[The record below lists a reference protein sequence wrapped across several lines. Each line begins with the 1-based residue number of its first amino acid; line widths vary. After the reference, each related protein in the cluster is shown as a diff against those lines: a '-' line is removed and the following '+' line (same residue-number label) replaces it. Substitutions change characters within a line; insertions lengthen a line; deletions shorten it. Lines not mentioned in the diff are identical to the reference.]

1 MKILNYFFFLLLLFA
16 CQQEAAPTYVT
27 LSVRVN
33 PAGAGSIEPQSGEWE
48 EGSSVTL
55 SALAN
60 PNYVFES
67 WTGDWN
73 GAASPFVL
81 VMDSDKM
88 ITGNFRLLDDDNDG
102 VVNSLD
108 QCNNTPLGEIVNAE
122 GCSSAQITITDSISP
137 DNAPSDNFDLST
149 WKLTIP
155 ESESG
160 IRDDDAI
167 DISVAEL
174 INQYTHPAYFY
185 TAEDGG
191 MVFRCSPRGARTSSG
206 TKYARTELREM
217 LRGTDTSIPTQG
229 VNQNNW
235 VFGSAPQAD
244 IDAAGGFD
252 GHMAATLAINE
263 VTTTGDSGQVG
274 RVVIGQIHA
283 NSDEPIRVYYR
294 KLPNNEK
301 GTVYFAHEPR
311 TGSEIYIDD
320 MIGSRSS
327 SASNPTDG
335 IALNE
340 RFTYVID
347 VVGNMLTFT
356 LSRTGKAD
364 IIRQVDM
371 SNSRF
376 DESGQYMYFKAG
388 VYVQN
393 NTGNEDDF
401 TQATFY
407 SIEKSHSN

>member
-55 SALAN
+55 SALAS

-67 WTGDWN
+67 WTGDWS

-122 GCSSAQITITDSISP
+122 GCSSTQITITDSISP

-407 SIEKSHSN
+407 SIEKSHTN

>member
-1 MKILNYFFFLLLLFA
+1 MKIFNYFFFLLLLFA

-33 PAGAGSIEPQSGEWE
+33 PAGAGSIEPQSGEWK

-67 WTGDWN
+67 WAGDWS
-73 GAASPFVL
+73 GAVSPFVL

-102 VVNSLD
+102 VLNSLD
-108 QCNNTPLGEIVNAE
+108 KCNNTPLGEIVNAE
-122 GCSSAQITITDSISP
+122 GCSSTQITITDSISP

-244 IDAAGGFD
+244 IDAAAGYD
-252 GHMAATLAINE
+252 GHMEVTLAINE
-263 VTTTGDSGQVG
+263 VTTSGDSGQVG

-327 SASNPTDG
+327 SASNPTDW

-407 SIEKSHSN
+407 SIEKSHTH

>member
-1 MKILNYFFFLLLLFA
+1 MKILNYFFFLFLLFA
-16 CQQEAAPTYVT
+16 CQQEAAPTYVS

-33 PAGAGSIEPQSGEWE
+33 PAGAGSVEPQSGEWE
-48 EGSSVTL
+48 EGSSITL

-73 GAASPFVL
+73 GAVSPFVL

-191 MVFRCSPRGARTSSG
+191 MVFRCPPRGARTSSG

-244 IDAAGGFD
+244 IDAAGGYD
-252 GHMAATLAINE
+252 GYMEATLAINE

-327 SASNPTDG
+327 SASNPTDR

-393 NTGNEDDF
+393 NTGNADDF

>member
-1 MKILNYFFFLLLLFA
+1 MKISNYFFFLLLLFA
-16 CQQEAAPTYVT
+16 CQQEVAPTFVT

-33 PAGAGSIEPQSGEWE
+33 PAEAGSIEPQSGEWE

-108 QCNNTPLGEIVNAE
+108 QCNNTPLGEVVNAE
-122 GCSSAQITITDSISP
+122 GCTSAQITITDSISP

-217 LRGTDTSIPTQG
+217 LRGTDASIPTQG
-229 VNQNNW
+229 VNENNW

-244 IDAAGGFD
+244 IDAAGGYD
-252 GHMAATLAINE
+252 GHMEATLAINE

-311 TGSEIYIDD
+311 TGSEIYVDD

-393 NTGNEDDF
+393 NTGDEDDF

-407 SIEKSHSN
+407 SIEKSHTN

>member
-1 MKILNYFFFLLLLFA
+1 MKISNYFFFLLLLFA
-16 CQQEAAPTYVT
+16 CQQEVAPTFVT

-33 PAGAGSIEPQSGEWE
+33 PAEAGSIEPQSGEWE

-108 QCNNTPLGEIVNAE
+108 QSNNTPLGEVVNAE
-122 GCSSAQITITDSISP
+122 GCTSAQITITDSISP

-217 LRGTDTSIPTQG
+217 LRGTDASIPTQG
-229 VNQNNW
+229 VNENNW

-244 IDAAGGFD
+244 IDAAGGYD
-252 GHMAATLAINE
+252 GHMEATLAINE

-311 TGSEIYIDD
+311 TGSEIYVDD

-393 NTGNEDDF
+393 NTGDEDDF

-407 SIEKSHSN
+407 SIEKSHTN

>member
-67 WTGDWN
+67 WAGDWS

-122 GCSSAQITITDSISP
+122 GCSSTQITITDSISP

-252 GHMAATLAINE
+252 GHMEATLAINE

-407 SIEKSHSN
+407 SIEKSHTN

>member
-244 IDAAGGFD
+244 IDAAGGYD
-252 GHMAATLAINE
+252 GHMEATLAINE

-407 SIEKSHSN
+407 SIEKSHTN

>member
-1 MKILNYFFFLLLLFA
+1 MKILNYFFFLFLLFA
-16 CQQEAAPTYVT
+16 CQQEAAPTYVS

-33 PAGAGSIEPQSGEWE
+33 PAGAGSVEPQSGEWE
-48 EGSSVTL
+48 EGSSITL

-73 GAASPFVL
+73 GAVSPFVL

-191 MVFRCSPRGARTSSG
+191 MVFRCPPRGARTSSG

-244 IDAAGGFD
+244 IDAAGGYD
-252 GHMAATLAINE
+252 GYMEATLAINE

>member
-1 MKILNYFFFLLLLFA
+1 MKISNYFFFLLLLFA
-16 CQQEAAPTYVT
+16 CQQEVAPTYVT

-33 PAGAGSIEPQSGEWE
+33 PAEAGSIEPQSGEWE

-108 QCNNTPLGEIVNAE
+108 QCNNTPLGEVVNAE
-122 GCSSAQITITDSISP
+122 GCTSAQITITDSISP

-217 LRGTDTSIPTQG
+217 LRGTDASIPTQG
-229 VNQNNW
+229 VNENNW

-244 IDAAGGFD
+244 IDAAGGYD
-252 GHMAATLAINE
+252 GHMEATLAINE

-311 TGSEIYIDD
+311 TGSEIYVDD

-393 NTGNEDDF
+393 NTGDEDDF

-407 SIEKSHSN
+407 SIEKSHTN

>member
-55 SALAN
+55 SALAS

-67 WTGDWN
+67 WTGDWS
-73 GAASPFVL
+73 GAASPLVL

-122 GCSSAQITITDSISP
+122 GCSSTQITITDSISP

-244 IDAAGGFD
+244 IDAAAGYD
-252 GHMAATLAINE
+252 GHMEATLAINE

-393 NTGNEDDF
+393 NTGNADDF

>member
-1 MKILNYFFFLLLLFA
+1 M
-16 CQQEAAPTYVT
+16 
-27 LSVRVN
+27 
-33 PAGAGSIEPQSGEWE
+33 
-48 EGSSVTL
+48 
-55 SALAN
+55 
-60 PNYVFES
+60 FES

-108 QCNNTPLGEIVNAE
+108 QCNNTPLGEVVNAE
-122 GCSSAQITITDSISP
+122 GCTSAQITITDSISP

-217 LRGTDTSIPTQG
+217 LRGTDASIPTQG
-229 VNQNNW
+229 VNENNW

-244 IDAAGGFD
+244 IDAAGGYD
-252 GHMAATLAINE
+252 GHMEATLAINE

-311 TGSEIYIDD
+311 TGSEIYVDD

-393 NTGNEDDF
+393 NTGDEDDF

-407 SIEKSHSN
+407 SIEKSHTN

>member
-67 WTGDWN
+67 WAGDWS

-122 GCSSAQITITDSISP
+122 GCSSAQLTITDSISP

-244 IDAAGGFD
+244 IDAAAGYD
-252 GHMAATLAINE
+252 GHMEVTLAINE

-356 LSRTGKAD
+356 LSRAGKAD

-376 DESGQYMYFKAG
+376 DETGQYMYFKAG

-407 SIEKSHSN
+407 SIEKSQSN

>member
-122 GCSSAQITITDSISP
+122 GCSSTQITITDSISP

-160 IRDDDAI
+160 VRDDDAI

-244 IDAAGGFD
+244 IDAAGGYD
-252 GHMAATLAINE
+252 GHMEATLAINE

-356 LSRTGKAD
+356 LSRAGKAD

-407 SIEKSHSN
+407 SIEKSHTN

>member
-1 MKILNYFFFLLLLFA
+1 MKILDYFFFLLLLFA
-16 CQQEAAPTYVT
+16 CQQEAAPTHVT

-81 VMDSDKM
+81 VMDTDKM

-108 QCNNTPLGEIVNAE
+108 QCNNTPSGEIVNAE
-122 GCSSAQITITDSISP
+122 GCSSTQITITDSISP

-167 DISVAEL
+167 DISVSEL

-191 MVFRCSPRGARTSSG
+191 MVFRCPPRGARTSSG

-244 IDAAGGFD
+244 IDAAGGYD
-252 GHMAATLAINE
+252 GHMEATLAINE

-294 KLPNNEK
+294 KLPNNDK

-327 SASNPTDG
+327 SASNPSDG

-376 DESGQYMYFKAG
+376 DETGQYMYFKAG

-401 TQATFY
+401 TKATFY

>member
-67 WTGDWN
+67 WAGDWS

-122 GCSSAQITITDSISP
+122 GCSSTQITITDSISP

-160 IRDDDAI
+160 VRDDDAI

-244 IDAAGGFD
+244 IDAAGGYD
-252 GHMAATLAINE
+252 GHMEATLAINE

-393 NTGNEDDF
+393 NTGNADDF

>member
-16 CQQEAAPTYVT
+16 CQQEAASTYVT

-108 QCNNTPLGEIVNAE
+108 QCNDTPLGEIVNAE
-122 GCSSAQITITDSISP
+122 GCSSTQITITDSISP

-160 IRDDDAI
+160 VRDDDAI

-244 IDAAGGFD
+244 IDAAGGYD
-252 GHMAATLAINE
+252 GHMEATLAINE

-340 RFTYVID
+340 RFTYVIN

-356 LSRTGKAD
+356 LSRAGKAD

-393 NTGNEDDF
+393 NTGNADDF

>member
-16 CQQEAAPTYVT
+16 CQQEVAPTYVN

-33 PAGAGSIEPQSGEWE
+33 PTGAGSIEPQSGEWE

-67 WTGDWN
+67 WTGDWS
-73 GAASPFVL
+73 GASSPFVL

-122 GCSSAQITITDSISP
+122 GCSSTQITITDSISP

-160 IRDDDAI
+160 VRDDDAI

-229 VNQNNW
+229 VNKNNW

-244 IDAAGGFD
+244 IDAAGGYD

-311 TGSEIYIDD
+311 TGSEIYVDD

-407 SIEKSHSN
+407 SIEKSHTN

>member
-1 MKILNYFFFLLLLFA
+1 MKISNYFFFLLLLFA
-16 CQQEAAPTYVT
+16 CQQEVAPTYVT

-33 PAGAGSIEPQSGEWE
+33 PAEAGSIEPQSGEWE

-108 QCNNTPLGEIVNAE
+108 QCNNTPLGEVVNAE
-122 GCSSAQITITDSISP
+122 GCTSAQITITDSISP

-217 LRGTDTSIPTQG
+217 LRGTDASIPTQG
-229 VNQNNW
+229 VNENNW

-244 IDAAGGFD
+244 IDAAGGYD
-252 GHMAATLAINE
+252 GHMEATLAINK

-311 TGSEIYIDD
+311 TGSEIYVDD

-376 DESGQYMYFKAG
+376 DELGQYMYFKAG

-393 NTGNEDDF
+393 NTGDEDDF

-407 SIEKSHSN
+407 SIEKSHTN

>member
-33 PAGAGSIEPQSGEWE
+33 PAGSGSIEPQSGEWE

-67 WTGDWN
+67 WTGDWS
-73 GAASPFVL
+73 GAVSPFVL
-81 VMDSDKM
+81 VMDGDKM

-108 QCNNTPLGEIVNAE
+108 QCSNTPLGEIVNAE
-122 GCSSAQITITDSISP
+122 GCSSTQITITDSISP
-137 DNAPSDNFDLST
+137 DNAPSDNFDLSA

-174 INQYTHPAYFY
+174 INQYTHPDYFY

-191 MVFRCSPRGARTSSG
+191 MVFRCPPRGARTSSG

-244 IDAAGGFD
+244 IDAAGGYD
-252 GHMAATLAINE
+252 GHMEATLAINE

-327 SASNPTDG
+327 SASDPTDG

-356 LSRTGKAD
+356 LSRTGKED

-407 SIEKSHSN
+407 SIKKSHFN

>member
-122 GCSSAQITITDSISP
+122 GCSSAQITNTDSISP

-149 WKLTIP
+149 WKITIP

-160 IRDDDAI
+160 VRDDDAI

-393 NTGNEDDF
+393 NTGNADDF

>member
-102 VVNSLD
+102 VMNSFD
-108 QCNNTPLGEIVNAE
+108 QCNNTALGEIVNAE

-252 GHMAATLAINE
+252 GHMEATLAINE

-393 NTGNEDDF
+393 NTGNADDF

>member
-16 CQQEAAPTYVT
+16 CQQEAASTYVT

-122 GCSSAQITITDSISP
+122 GCSSTQITITDSISP

-160 IRDDDAI
+160 VRDDDAI

-244 IDAAGGFD
+244 IDAAGGYD
-252 GHMAATLAINE
+252 GHMEATLAINE

-274 RVVIGQIHA
+274 RVIIGQIHA

-340 RFTYVID
+340 RFTYVIN

-356 LSRTGKAD
+356 LSRAGKAD

-393 NTGNEDDF
+393 NTGNADDF

>member
-16 CQQEAAPTYVT
+16 CQQEAASTYVT

-122 GCSSAQITITDSISP
+122 GCSSTQITITDSISP

-160 IRDDDAI
+160 VRDDDAI

-244 IDAAGGFD
+244 IDAAGGYD
-252 GHMAATLAINE
+252 GHMEATLAINE

-340 RFTYVID
+340 RFTYVIN

-356 LSRTGKAD
+356 LSRAGKAD

-393 NTGNEDDF
+393 NTGNADDF

>member
-1 MKILNYFFFLLLLFA
+1 MKILNYFFFLLLLLA
-16 CQQEAAPTYVT
+16 CQQETAPTYVT

-55 SALAN
+55 SALAS

-67 WTGDWN
+67 WTGDWS

-122 GCSSAQITITDSISP
+122 GCSSTQITITDSISP

-407 SIEKSHSN
+407 SIEKSHTN

>member
-122 GCSSAQITITDSISP
+122 GCSSTQITITDSISP

-244 IDAAGGFD
+244 IDAAAGYD
-252 GHMAATLAINE
+252 GHMEVTLAINE

-393 NTGNEDDF
+393 NTGNADDF

>member
-1 MKILNYFFFLLLLFA
+1 MKILDYFFFLLLLFA
-16 CQQEAAPTYVT
+16 CQQEAAPTHVT

-81 VMDSDKM
+81 VMDTDKM
-88 ITGNFRLLDDDNDG
+88 NTGNFRLLDDDNDG

-108 QCNNTPLGEIVNAE
+108 QCNNTPSGEIVNAE
-122 GCSSAQITITDSISP
+122 GCSSTQITITDSISP

-167 DISVAEL
+167 DISVSEL

-191 MVFRCSPRGARTSSG
+191 MVFRCPPRGARTSSG

-244 IDAAGGFD
+244 IDAAGGYD
-252 GHMAATLAINE
+252 GHMEATLAINE

-294 KLPNNEK
+294 KLPNNDK

-327 SASNPTDG
+327 SASNPSDG

-364 IIRQVDM
+364 II
-371 SNSRF
+371 
-376 DESGQYMYFKAG
+376 
-388 VYVQN
+388 
-393 NTGNEDDF
+393 
-401 TQATFY
+401 
-407 SIEKSHSN
+407 